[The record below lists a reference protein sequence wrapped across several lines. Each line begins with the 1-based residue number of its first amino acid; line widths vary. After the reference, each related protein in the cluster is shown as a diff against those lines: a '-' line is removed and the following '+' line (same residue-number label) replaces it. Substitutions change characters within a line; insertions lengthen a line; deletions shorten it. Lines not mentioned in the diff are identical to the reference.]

1 MLRQMFVITS
11 LWFLLFAISLFAG
24 AGTLH
29 WPRGWAF
36 FLEIALFTYGISA
49 WLAVYDSELLKSRLF
64 FRLRGVSAPDRAL
77 LPAAVPTYLAW
88 LVLMGF
94 DARRFAWSHVPAAL
108 GWLGAALIALCM
120 GISTAAFAY
129 NSFAAPQLRIQT
141 QRAQHL
147 ITNGP
152 YAVVR
157 HPLYAGAIFYFLGAP
172 LLLGSWWGLIML
184 PLGTTALAWRI
195 GHEEDMLRMAFPDYE
210 RYAARVKFRLIP
222 GLW

>member
-1 MLRQMFVITS
+1 MFRQMFVVTS
-11 LWFLLFAISLFAG
+11 LWFVTIAVVLFAA
-24 AGTLH
+24 AGTLG

-36 FLEIALFTYGISA
+36 LLEMALFSYGIGA
-49 WLAVYDSELLKSRLF
+49 WLAVYDPELLKSRLF
-64 FRLRGVSAPDRAL
+64 FRLRGGPAPDRAL
-77 LPAAVPTYLAW
+77 LPAAVPVYLAW

-94 DARRFAWSHVPAAL
+94 DGHRFAWSYVPAAL
-108 GWLGAALIALCM
+108 SWLGAALIVLCM
-120 GISTAAFAY
+120 AISVAAFAY

-141 QRAQHL
+141 QRGQHL

-157 HPLYAGAIFYFLGAP
+157 HPLYAGAIFFFLGVP

-184 PLGTTALAWRI
+184 PLGMAALAWRI
-195 GHEEDMLRMAFPDYE
+195 GREEDMLRLAFPDYE
-210 RYAARVKFRLIP
+210 RYAAQVKFRLIP

>member
-1 MLRQMFVITS
+1 MFRAMFFITS
-11 LWFLLFAISLFAG
+11 LWFVIFAVVLFAA
-24 AGTLH
+24 AGTLD

-36 FLEIALFTYGISA
+36 LLEMTFFSYGIGA
-49 WLAVYDSELLKSRLF
+49 WLAVYDPELLKSRLF
-64 FRLRGVSAPDRAL
+64 FRLRSGPAPDRAL
-77 LPAAVPTYLAW
+77 LPAALPTYLAW
-88 LVLMGF
+88 LVLMSF
-94 DARRFAWSHVPAAL
+94 DARRFAWSHMPAAL

-120 GISTAAFAY
+120 GISVASFAY

-141 QRAQHL
+141 QRGQHL

-157 HPLYAGAIFYFLGAP
+157 HPLYAGAIFFFLGAP

-184 PLGTTALAWRI
+184 PLGMTALAWRI
-195 GHEEDMLRMAFPDYE
+195 GREEDMLRMAFPDYE